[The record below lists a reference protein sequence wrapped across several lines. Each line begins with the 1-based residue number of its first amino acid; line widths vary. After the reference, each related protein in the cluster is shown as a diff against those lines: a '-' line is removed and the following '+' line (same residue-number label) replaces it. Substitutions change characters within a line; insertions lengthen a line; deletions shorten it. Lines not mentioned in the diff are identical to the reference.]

1 MRLKTSNHKFLSLK
15 KCHTPPLF
23 TSFINLVYIPA
34 MLIAPVFFIPNES
47 FFGFCL
53 KKFMQITLWS
63 SVTPSLN
70 NETKLSAPSLKSKL
84 WKVVHYDENLNFREK
99 TQIKTTLYLNWCRN
113 SKILKISLLQCI
125 SYIYIMPG
133 WWCNRTQIRLTE
145 RFLLSLHPPLKRS
158 AKIPKILK
166 KITWYFFSPRIYNC
180 NIVIKHKNDYY

>member
-1 MRLKTSNHKFLSLK
+1 
-15 KCHTPPLF
+15 
-23 TSFINLVYIPA
+23 
-34 MLIAPVFFIPNES
+34 MLIAPVFFIPSES
-47 FFGFCL
+47 FFGFYL
-53 KKFMQITLWS
+53 KKFMQIILWS
-63 SVTPSLN
+63 WVTPSLN

-158 AKIPKILK
+158 A
-166 KITWYFFSPRIYNC
+166 
-180 NIVIKHKNDYY
+180 IKLLNFEKNDLAFLSNNL